1 MGGLKDISNVV
12 RPKRLNKKGSL
23 DGIFTMGFAV
33 ELPQTSG
40 FVFSL
45 YGKNVHSK
53 KIKGSILHRFSK
65 NTLSPDSGVAALC

>member
-45 YGKNVHSK
+45 YGKKCSQ
-53 KIKGSILHRFSK
+53 
-65 NTLSPDSGVAALC
+65 